1 MKGVTALRHYHP
13 YPLQATRIAESMRDD
28 LFRRRDE
35 LQLHINHACR
45 SLEWVTAALAHAA
58 PCKKRIARVWCL
70 DVVAELA
77 KTRHYVEYWIL
88 QPLQREALS
97 YMNEDMLRS
106 FAASPT
112 VSTAMSQWQEDYD
125 TAGGAETSN
134 CDAVDLRLLRAAK
147 RANVTWLELE
157 WLLMRRTS
165 GLNAGQ
171 SIPVLAQI
179 EQHIAL
185 LRAEVLAIHGSLGQE
200 ASVDKLASVSCGD

>member
-1 MKGVTALRHYHP
+1 
-13 YPLQATRIAESMRDD
+13 
-28 LFRRRDE
+28 
-35 LQLHINHACR
+35 
-45 SLEWVTAALAHAA
+45 
-58 PCKKRIARVWCL
+58 
-70 DVVAELA
+70 
-77 KTRHYVEYWIL
+77 
-88 QPLQREALS
+88 
-97 YMNEDMLRS
+97 MNEDMLRN
-106 FAASPT
+106 FATSPT

-125 TAGGAETSN
+125 TAGGAETAN
-134 CDAVDLRLLRAAK
+134 CDAVDIRLLRAAK

-185 LRAEVLAIHGSLGQE
+185 LRAEVSAIHGSLGQE